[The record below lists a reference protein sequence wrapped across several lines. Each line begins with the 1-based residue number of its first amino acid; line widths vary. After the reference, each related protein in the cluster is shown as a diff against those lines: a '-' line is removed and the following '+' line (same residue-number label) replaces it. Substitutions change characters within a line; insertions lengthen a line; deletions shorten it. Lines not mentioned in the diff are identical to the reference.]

1 MLKKSLLFI
10 IIIFL
15 PCLIISKLF
24 YLSVDKYGLF
34 TSGMHNIFNNY
45 TLLLCLL
52 GLSLLLVNTKKV
64 ITHLYF
70 FITFLFFYILT
81 LIFIDF
87 ILGVIFS
94 NNLDRLWGFD
104 KFPLVVLYFLSIF
117 LGFMLWFNPINNAFK
132 FLSIIIFSSII
143 SFHVALKDIEL
154 FTIKSFINFPGG
166 NLLITLWLSV
176 TLIVVL
182 KIFNKKYIRIT
193 SKIYGSW
200 IIVIGIMSAIFSL
213 IY

>member
-1 MLKKSLLFI
+1 MLKKSLLFT
-10 IIIFL
+10 IIFL

-24 YLSVDKYGLF
+24 YLTVAEYGLF
-34 TSGMHNIFNNY
+34 SSGMYNIFNNY

-52 GLSLLLVNTKKV
+52 GLSLLLVNTKKI
-64 ITHLYF
+64 ITHFYF

-81 LIFIDF
+81 LIFIDH
-87 ILGVIFS
+87 ILEIIFS
-94 NNLDRLWGFD
+94 NNLDLLWGFD

-117 LGFMLWFNPINNAFK
+117 LGFMLWFNPINNASK
-132 FLSIIIFSSII
+132 FLSIIIFSSIL

>member
-10 IIIFL
+10 IIFF

-24 YLSVDKYGLF
+24 YLTVAEYGLF
-34 TSGMHNIFNNY
+34 SSGMYNIFNNY

-52 GLSLLLVNTKKV
+52 GLSLLLVNTKKI
-64 ITHLYF
+64 ITHFYF

-81 LIFIDF
+81 LIFIDL
-87 ILGVIFS
+87 ILEVIFS

-132 FLSIIIFSSII
+132 FLSIIIVSSII

>member
-10 IIIFL
+10 IIFF

-24 YLSVDKYGLF
+24 YLTVAEYGLF
-34 TSGMHNIFNNY
+34 SSGMYNIFNNY

-52 GLSLLLVNTKKV
+52 GLSLLLVNTKKI
-64 ITHLYF
+64 ITHFYF

-81 LIFIDF
+81 LIFIDL
-87 ILGVIFS
+87 ILEVIFS

-117 LGFMLWFNPINNAFK
+117 LGFMLWFNPINNTFK
-132 FLSIIIFSSII
+132 FLSIIIVSSII

>member
-10 IIIFL
+10 IIFF

-24 YLSVDKYGLF
+24 YLTVAEYGLF
-34 TSGMHNIFNNY
+34 SSGMYNIFNNY

-52 GLSLLLVNTKKV
+52 GLSLLLVNTKKI
-64 ITHLYF
+64 ITHFYF

-81 LIFIDF
+81 LIFIDL
-87 ILGVIFS
+87 ILEIIFS
-94 NNLDRLWGFD
+94 NNLDLLWGFD

-117 LGFMLWFNPINNAFK
+117 LGFMLWFNPINNTFK

>member
-10 IIIFL
+10 IIFF

-24 YLSVDKYGLF
+24 YLTVAEYGLF
-34 TSGMHNIFNNY
+34 ASGMYNIFNNY

-52 GLSLLLVNTKKV
+52 GLSLLLVNTKKI
-64 ITHLYF
+64 ITHFYF

-81 LIFIDF
+81 LIFIDL
-87 ILGVIFS
+87 ILEVIFS
-94 NNLDRLWGFD
+94 NNLDLLWGFD

-166 NLLITLWLSV
+166 NLLITLWLGV
-176 TLIVVL
+176 ILIVVL

>member
-1 MLKKSLLFI
+1 MLKKSLLFT
-10 IIIFL
+10 IIFL

-24 YLSVDKYGLF
+24 YLTVAEYGLF
-34 TSGMHNIFNNY
+34 SSGMYNIFNNY

-52 GLSLLLVNTKKV
+52 GLSLLLVNTKKI
-64 ITHLYF
+64 ITHFYF

-81 LIFIDF
+81 LIFIDL
-87 ILGVIFS
+87 ILEVIFS

-117 LGFMLWFNPINNAFK
+117 LGFMLWFNPINNTFK
-132 FLSIIIFSSII
+132 FLSIIIVSSII

-166 NLLITLWLSV
+166 NLLITLWLGV
-176 TLIVVL
+176 ILIVVL

>member
-24 YLSVDKYGLF
+24 YLTVDKYGLF

-81 LIFIDF
+81 LIFIDL
-87 ILGVIFS
+87 ILEVIFS
-94 NNLDRLWGFD
+94 NNLDLLWGFD

-166 NLLITLWLSV
+166 NLLITLWLGV
-176 TLIVVL
+176 ILIVIL
-182 KIFNKKYIRIT
+182 KIFNKKYIRII

>member
-24 YLSVDKYGLF
+24 YLTVDKYGLF

-166 NLLITLWLSV
+166 NLLITLWLGV
-176 TLIVVL
+176 ILIVIL

>member
-10 IIIFL
+10 IIFF

-24 YLSVDKYGLF
+24 YLTVAEYGLF
-34 TSGMHNIFNNY
+34 SSGMYNIFNNY

-52 GLSLLLVNTKKV
+52 GLSLLLVNTKKI
-64 ITHLYF
+64 ITHFYF

-81 LIFIDF
+81 LIFIDL
-87 ILGVIFS
+87 ILEVIFS

-117 LGFMLWFNPINNAFK
+117 LGFMLWFNPINNTFK
-132 FLSIIIFSSII
+132 FLSIIIVSSII

-200 IIVIGIMSAIFSL
+200 IIVIGIISAIFSL

>member
-10 IIIFL
+10 IIFF

-24 YLSVDKYGLF
+24 YLTVAEYGLF
-34 TSGMHNIFNNY
+34 SSGMYNIFNNY

-52 GLSLLLVNTKKV
+52 GLSLLLVNTKKI
-64 ITHLYF
+64 ITHFYF

-81 LIFIDF
+81 LIFIDL
-87 ILGVIFS
+87 ILEVIFS

-182 KIFNKKYIRIT
+182 KIFNTKYIQIN

>member
-1 MLKKSLLFI
+1 MLKKSLLF

-24 YLSVDKYGLF
+24 YLTVAEYGLF
-34 TSGMHNIFNNY
+34 TSGMYNIFNNY

-81 LIFIDF
+81 LIFIDL
-87 ILGVIFS
+87 ILEVIFS
-94 NNLDRLWGFD
+94 NNLDLLWGFD

-117 LGFMLWFNPINNAFK
+117 LGFMLWFNPINNTFK

-166 NLLITLWLSV
+166 NLLITLWLGV
-176 TLIVVL
+176 ILIVIL